1 MRNKNIIMLLIGGL
15 ILTGC
20 GQEPDD
26 QENQQQQSSTS
37 TDQQAYA
44 AQQAATKVAEQRAS
58 EAKAA
63 ADAKTKVL
71 AETTQNET
79 QQYTDQQALQ
89 GQLQAAPAYESV
101 AKAKATRISNPGTA
115 RYQQFDDNPVKQVAQ
130 NPLATFSLDVDTGSY
145 ANVRRFLNQG
155 QLPPPDAMRV
165 EEMVN
170 YFPSDWVINDKQSI
184 PASKPIP
191 FAMRYEL
198 APAPWNE
205 QRTLLKVDILAQ
217 DLKSEAL
224 PASNLVFL
232 IDTSGSMYSDERLPL
247 IQSSLKLL
255 VKELR
260 EQDNISI
267 VTYAG
272 DSRIALPST
281 SGNHKDEIN
290 AAIDSLNAR
299 GSTNG
304 GAGLEMAYQQA
315 AKGFIKGGVNRILLA
330 TDGDFNVGID
340 DPKSI
345 ESMVKKQR
353 ESGVTLSTL
362 GVGRDN
368 YNEAMMVRI
377 ADVGNG
383 NYSYIDTLSEAQ
395 KVLNS
400 EMHQTL
406 VTVAKDVKAQIE
418 FNPAWV
424 TEYRQIGYEKRQLQA
439 EDFNNDNVDA
449 GDIGAGKHIT
459 LLFELTLNGQKA
471 AVDKLRYTSE
481 KTPIKSSKEKELA
494 WLKLRWKSP
503 QGKESQLAEF
513 PLAPTINIASEDM
526 LFRAAVA
533 AYGQKL
539 RGSEYLNDTSW
550 QQIKQWAQQAKGQ
563 DPQGYRAEFIR
574 LVGLAEGL
582 MDSRR

>member
-1 MRNKNIIMLLIGGL
+1 MRNKNIIMLLISSL
-15 ILTGC
+15 ILSGC
-20 GQEPDD
+20 GPEPEDK
-26 QENQQQQSSTS
+26 ESQQQQPSTPS
-37 TDQQAYA
+37 DQQVLV
-44 AQQAATKVAEQRAS
+44 AQQAAIKEVEQSAAA
-58 EAKAA
+58 AKAA
-63 ADAKTKVL
+63 ADAKAL
-71 AETTQNET
+71 AQQEV
-79 QQYTDQQALQ
+79 QQYSDKQTLQ
-89 GQLQAAPAYESV
+89 GRLKEAPTFARA
-101 AKAKATRISNPGTA
+101 AKANATHIANPGTA

-130 NPLATFSLDVDTGSY
+130 NPLVTFSLDVDTGSY

-155 QLPPPDAMRV
+155 LLLPPDAVRV
-165 EEMVN
+165 EEVVN
-170 YFPSDWVINDKQSI
+170 YFPSDWDIKDKQSI

-205 QRTLLKVDILAQ
+205 QRTLLKVDILAK
-217 DLKSEAL
+217 DRKSEEL

-232 IDTSGSMYSDERLPL
+232 IDTSGSMISDERLPL

-260 EQDNISI
+260 EQDNIAI

-272 DSRIALPST
+272 DSRIALPSI
-281 SGNHKDEIN
+281 SGSHKAEIN
-290 AAIDSLNAR
+290 AAIDSLDAE

-315 AKGFIKGGVNRILLA
+315 AKGFIKGGINRILLA

-362 GVGRDN
+362 GVGDSN

-400 EMHQTL
+400 EMRQTL
-406 VTVAKDVKAQIE
+406 ITVAKDVKAQIE

-424 TEYRQIGYEKRQLQA
+424 TEYRQIGYEKRQLRA

-459 LLFELTLNGQKA
+459 LLFELTLKGQKA
-471 AVDKLRYTSE
+471 SIDKLRYAPDNKSAKSD
-481 KTPIKSSKEKELA
+481 KTKELA
-494 WLKLRWKSP
+494 WLKIRWKSP
-503 QGKESQLAEF
+503 QGKESQLVEF
-513 PLAPTINIASEDM
+513 PLAFSIKAPSEDM
-526 LFRAAVA
+526 RFRAAVA

-539 RGSEYLNDTSW
+539 RGSEYLNNTSW
-550 QQIKQWAQQAKGQ
+550 QQIKQWAQKAKGE

-574 LVGLAEGL
+574 LIGLAKDL
-582 MDSRR
+582 DNSQY

>member
-1 MRNKNIIMLLIGGL
+1 MRNKNIIMLLMSSL
-15 ILTGC
+15 ILSGC
-20 GQEPDD
+20 GPQP
-26 QENQQQQSSTS
+26 ENKESQQQQSTTP
-37 TDQQAYA
+37 TDQQVLA
-44 AQQAATKVAEQRAS
+44 AQQAATKVAEQSA
-58 EAKAA
+58 AKAA
-63 ADAKTKVL
+63 ADAKAL
-71 AETTQNET
+71 AQQEV
-79 QQYTDQQALQ
+79 QQYSDKQALL
-89 GQLQAAPAYESV
+89 GRLQAAPKYQHAARE
-101 AKAKATRISNPGTA
+101 KAASQIANPGTA

-155 QLPPPDAMRV
+155 LLPPPDAVRV
-165 EEMVN
+165 EEIVN
-170 YFPSDWVINDKQSI
+170 YFPSDWDIKDKQSI

-205 QRTLLKVDILAQ
+205 QRTLLKVDILAK
-217 DLKSEAL
+217 DRKSEEL

-232 IDTSGSMYSDERLPL
+232 IDTSGSMISDERLPL

-260 EQDNISI
+260 EQDNIAI

-272 DSRIALPST
+272 DSRIALPSI
-281 SGNHKDEIN
+281 SGSHKAEIN
-290 AAIDSLNAR
+290 AAIDSLDAE

-304 GAGLEMAYQQA
+304 GAGLELAYQQA
-315 AKGFIKGGVNRILLA
+315 TKGFIKGGINRILLA

-353 ESGVTLSTL
+353 ESGVTLSTF
-362 GVGRDN
+362 GVGNSN

-400 EMHQTL
+400 EMRQML
-406 VTVAKDVKAQIE
+406 ITVAKDVKAQIE

-424 TEYRQIGYEKRQLQA
+424 TEYRQIGYEKRQLRV
-439 EDFNNDNVDA
+439 EHFNNDNVDA

-459 LLFELTLNGQKA
+459 FLFELTLNGQKA
-471 AVDKLRYTSE
+471 SIDKLRYAPDNKLAKSD
-481 KTPIKSSKEKELA
+481 KTKELA
-494 WLKLRWKSP
+494 WLKIRWKYP
-503 QGKESQLAEF
+503 QGKESQLVEF
-513 PLAPTINIASEDM
+513 PLAFAIKAPSEDM
-526 LFRAAVA
+526 RFRAAVA

-539 RGSEYLNDTSW
+539 RGSEYLNNTSW
-550 QQIKQWAQQAKGQ
+550 QQIKQWAQQAKGE

-574 LVGLAEGL
+574 LIGLAKDL
-582 MDSRR
+582 DNSQN

>member
-155 QLPPPDAMRV
+155 QLPPPDAVRV

-299 GSTNG
+299 GSTDG

>member
-1 MRNKNIIMLLIGGL
+1 MRNKNIIMLLISSL
-15 ILTGC
+15 ILSGC
-20 GQEPDD
+20 GPEPEDK
-26 QENQQQQSSTS
+26 ESQQQQPSTPS
-37 TDQQAYA
+37 DQQVLV
-44 AQQAATKVAEQRAS
+44 AQQAAIKEVEQSAAA
-58 EAKAA
+58 AKAA
-63 ADAKTKVL
+63 ADAKAL
-71 AETTQNET
+71 AQQEV
-79 QQYTDQQALQ
+79 QQYSDKQTLQ
-89 GQLQAAPAYESV
+89 GRLKEAPTFARA
-101 AKAKATRISNPGTA
+101 AKANATHIANPGTA

-130 NPLATFSLDVDTGSY
+130 NPLVTFSLDVDTGSY

-155 QLPPPDAMRV
+155 LLPPPDAVRV
-165 EEMVN
+165 EEVVN
-170 YFPSDWVINDKQSI
+170 YFPSDWDIKDKQSI

-205 QRTLLKVDILAQ
+205 QRTLLKVDILAK
-217 DLKSEAL
+217 DRKSEEL

-232 IDTSGSMYSDERLPL
+232 IDTSGSMISDERLPL

-260 EQDNISI
+260 EQDNIAI

-272 DSRIALPST
+272 DSRIALPSI
-281 SGNHKDEIN
+281 SGSHKAEIN
-290 AAIDSLNAR
+290 AAIDSLDAE

-315 AKGFIKGGVNRILLA
+315 AKGFIKGGINRILLA

-362 GVGRDN
+362 GVGDSN

-400 EMHQTL
+400 EMRQTL
-406 VTVAKDVKAQIE
+406 ITVAKDVKAQIE

-424 TEYRQIGYEKRQLQA
+424 TEYRQIGYEKRQLKA

-459 LLFELTLNGQKA
+459 LLFELTLKGQKA
-471 AVDKLRYTSE
+471 SIDKLRYAPDNKSAKSD
-481 KTPIKSSKEKELA
+481 KTKELA
-494 WLKLRWKSP
+494 WLKIRWKSP
-503 QGKESQLAEF
+503 QGKESQLVEF
-513 PLAPTINIASEDM
+513 PLAFSIKAPSEDM
-526 LFRAAVA
+526 RFRAAVA

-539 RGSEYLNDTSW
+539 RGSEYLNNTSW
-550 QQIKQWAQQAKGQ
+550 QQIKQWAQKAKGE

-574 LVGLAEGL
+574 LIGLAKDL
-582 MDSRR
+582 DNSQN

>member
-1 MRNKNIIMLLIGGL
+1 KNIIMLLISSL
-15 ILTGC
+15 ILSGC
-20 GQEPDD
+20 GPEPEDK
-26 QENQQQQSSTS
+26 ESQQQQPSTPS
-37 TDQQAYA
+37 DQQVLV
-44 AQQAATKVAEQRAS
+44 AQQAAIKEVEQSAAA
-58 EAKAA
+58 AKAA
-63 ADAKTKVL
+63 ADAKAL
-71 AETTQNET
+71 AQQEV
-79 QQYTDQQALQ
+79 QQYSDKQTLQ
-89 GQLQAAPAYESV
+89 GRLQEAPTFARA
-101 AKAKATRISNPGTA
+101 AKANATHIANPGTA

-130 NPLATFSLDVDTGSY
+130 NPLVTFSLDVDTGSY

-155 QLPPPDAMRV
+155 LLPPPDAVRV
-165 EEMVN
+165 EEVVN
-170 YFPSDWVINDKQSI
+170 YFPSDWDIKDKQSI

-205 QRTLLKVDILAQ
+205 QRTLLKVDILAK
-217 DLKSEAL
+217 DRKSKEL

-232 IDTSGSMYSDERLPL
+232 IDTSGSMISDERLPL

-260 EQDNISI
+260 EQDNIAI

-272 DSRIALPST
+272 DSRIALPSI
-281 SGNHKDEIN
+281 SGSHKAEIN
-290 AAIDSLNAR
+290 AAIDSLDAE

-315 AKGFIKGGVNRILLA
+315 AKGFIKGGINRILLA

-362 GVGRDN
+362 GVGDSN

-400 EMHQTL
+400 EMRQTL
-406 VTVAKDVKAQIE
+406 ITVAKDVKAQIE

-424 TEYRQIGYEKRQLQA
+424 TEYRQIGYEKRQLRA

-459 LLFELTLNGQKA
+459 LLFELTLKGQKA
-471 AVDKLRYTSE
+471 SIDKLRYAPDNKSAKSD
-481 KTPIKSSKEKELA
+481 KTKELA
-494 WLKLRWKSP
+494 WLKIRWKSP
-503 QGKESQLAEF
+503 QGKESQLVEF
-513 PLAPTINIASEDM
+513 PLAFAIKAPSEDM
-526 LFRAAVA
+526 RFRAAVA

-539 RGSEYLNDTSW
+539 RGSEYLNNTSW
-550 QQIKQWAQQAKGQ
+550 QQIKQWAQKAKGE

-574 LVGLAEGL
+574 LIGLAKDL
-582 MDSRR
+582 DNSQN

>member
-1 MRNKNIIMLLIGGL
+1 MRNKNVIMLLIGGL

-79 QQYTDQQALQ
+79 QQYTAQQALQ

-155 QLPPPDAMRV
+155 QLPPPDAVRV

-481 KTPIKSSKEKELA
+481 KTPIKSGKEKELA

>member
-1 MRNKNIIMLLIGGL
+1 MRNKNIIMLLISSL
-15 ILTGC
+15 ILSGC
-20 GQEPDD
+20 GPEPEDKKS
-26 QENQQQQSSTS
+26 QQQQSTTP
-37 TDQQAYA
+37 TDQQVLA
-44 AQQAATKVAEQRAS
+44 AQQAATKVAEQSA
-58 EAKAA
+58 AKAA
-63 ADAKTKVL
+63 ADAKAL
-71 AETTQNET
+71 AQQEV
-79 QQYTDQQALQ
+79 QQYSDKQALL
-89 GQLQAAPAYESV
+89 GRLQAAPKYQHAARE
-101 AKAKATRISNPGTA
+101 KAASQIANPGTA

-155 QLPPPDAMRV
+155 LLPPPDAVRV
-165 EEMVN
+165 EEIVN
-170 YFPSDWVINDKQSI
+170 YFPSDWDIKDKQSI

-205 QRTLLKVDILAQ
+205 QRTLLKVDILAK
-217 DLKSEAL
+217 DRKSEEL

-232 IDTSGSMYSDERLPL
+232 IDTSGSMISDERLPL

-260 EQDNISI
+260 EQDNIAI

-272 DSRIALPST
+272 DSRIALPSI
-281 SGNHKDEIN
+281 SGSHKAEIN
-290 AAIDSLNAR
+290 AAIDSLDAE

-315 AKGFIKGGVNRILLA
+315 AKGFIKGGINRILLA

-362 GVGRDN
+362 GVGDIN

-400 EMHQTL
+400 EMRQTL
-406 VTVAKDVKAQIE
+406 ITVAKDVKAQIE

-424 TEYRQIGYEKRQLQA
+424 TEYRQIGYEKRQLRA

-459 LLFELTLNGQKA
+459 FLFELTLKGQKA
-471 AVDKLRYTSE
+471 SIDKLRYAPDNKSAKSD
-481 KTPIKSSKEKELA
+481 KTKELA
-494 WLKLRWKSP
+494 WLKIRWKSP
-503 QGKESQLAEF
+503 QGKESQLVEF
-513 PLAPTINIASEDM
+513 PLAFAIKAPSEDM
-526 LFRAAVA
+526 RFRAAVA

-539 RGSEYLNDTSW
+539 RGSEYLNNTSW
-550 QQIKQWAQQAKGQ
+550 QQIKQWAQKAKGE

-574 LVGLAEGL
+574 LIGLAKDL
-582 MDSRR
+582 DNSQN

>member
-1 MRNKNIIMLLIGGL
+1 MRNKNIIMLLISSL
-15 ILTGC
+15 ILSGC
-20 GQEPDD
+20 GPEPEDKKS
-26 QENQQQQSSTS
+26 QQQQSTTP
-37 TDQQAYA
+37 TDQQVLA
-44 AQQAATKVAEQRAS
+44 AQQAATKVAEQSA
-58 EAKAA
+58 AKAA
-63 ADAKTKVL
+63 ADAKAL
-71 AETTQNET
+71 AQQEV
-79 QQYTDQQALQ
+79 QQYSDKQALL
-89 GQLQAAPAYESV
+89 GRLQAAPKYQHAARE
-101 AKAKATRISNPGTA
+101 KAASQIANPGTA

-155 QLPPPDAMRV
+155 LLPPPDAVRV
-165 EEMVN
+165 EEIVN
-170 YFPSDWVINDKQSI
+170 YFPSDWDIKDKQSI

-205 QRTLLKVDILAQ
+205 QRTLLKVDILAK
-217 DLKSEAL
+217 DRKSEEL

-232 IDTSGSMYSDERLPL
+232 IDTSGSMISDERLPL

-260 EQDNISI
+260 EQDNIAI

-272 DSRIALPST
+272 DSRIALPSI
-281 SGNHKDEIN
+281 SGSHKAEIN
-290 AAIDSLNAR
+290 AAIDSLDAE

-315 AKGFIKGGVNRILLA
+315 AKGFIKGGINRILLA

-362 GVGRDN
+362 GVGDSN

-400 EMHQTL
+400 EMRQTL
-406 VTVAKDVKAQIE
+406 ITVAKDVKAQIE

-424 TEYRQIGYEKRQLQA
+424 TEYRQIGYEKRQLRA

-459 LLFELTLNGQKA
+459 FLFELTLKGQKA
-471 AVDKLRYTSE
+471 SIDKLRYAPDNKSAKSD
-481 KTPIKSSKEKELA
+481 KTKELA
-494 WLKLRWKSP
+494 WLKIRWKSP
-503 QGKESQLAEF
+503 QGKESQLVEF
-513 PLAPTINIASEDM
+513 PLAFAIKAPSEDM
-526 LFRAAVA
+526 RFRAAVA

-539 RGSEYLNDTSW
+539 RSSEYLNNTSW
-550 QQIKQWAQQAKGQ
+550 QQIKQWAQKAKGE

-574 LVGLAEGL
+574 LIGLAKDL
-582 MDSRR
+582 DNSQN

>member
-1 MRNKNIIMLLIGGL
+1 MRNKNIIMLLISSL
-15 ILTGC
+15 ILSGC
-20 GQEPDD
+20 GPEPEDK
-26 QENQQQQSSTS
+26 ESQQQQPSTPS
-37 TDQQAYA
+37 DQQVLV
-44 AQQAATKVAEQRAS
+44 AQQAAIKEVEQSAAA
-58 EAKAA
+58 AKAA
-63 ADAKTKVL
+63 ADAKAL
-71 AETTQNET
+71 AQQEV
-79 QQYTDQQALQ
+79 QQYSDKQTLQ
-89 GQLQAAPAYESV
+89 GRLQEAPTFARA
-101 AKAKATRISNPGTA
+101 AKANATHIANPGTA

-130 NPLATFSLDVDTGSY
+130 NPLVTFSLDVDTGSY

-155 QLPPPDAMRV
+155 LLPPPDAVRV
-165 EEMVN
+165 EEVVN
-170 YFPSDWVINDKQSI
+170 YFPSDWDIKDKQSI

-205 QRTLLKVDILAQ
+205 QRTLLKVDILAK
-217 DLKSEAL
+217 DRKSKEL

-232 IDTSGSMYSDERLPL
+232 IDTSGSMISDERLPL

-260 EQDNISI
+260 EQDNIAI

-272 DSRIALPST
+272 DSRIALPSI
-281 SGNHKDEIN
+281 SGSHKAEIN
-290 AAIDSLNAR
+290 AAIDSLDAE

-315 AKGFIKGGVNRILLA
+315 AKGFIKGGINRILLA

-362 GVGRDN
+362 GVGDSN

-400 EMHQTL
+400 EMRQTL
-406 VTVAKDVKAQIE
+406 ITVAKDVKAQIE

-424 TEYRQIGYEKRQLQA
+424 TEYRQIGYEKRQLRA

-459 LLFELTLNGQKA
+459 LLFELTLKGQKA
-471 AVDKLRYTSE
+471 SIDKLRYAPDNKSAKSD
-481 KTPIKSSKEKELA
+481 KTKELA
-494 WLKLRWKSP
+494 WLKIRWKSP
-503 QGKESQLAEF
+503 QGKESQLVEF
-513 PLAPTINIASEDM
+513 PLAFAIKAPSEDM
-526 LFRAAVA
+526 RFRAAVA

-539 RGSEYLNDTSW
+539 RGSEYLNNTSW
-550 QQIKQWAQQAKGQ
+550 QQIKQWAQKAKGE
-563 DPQGYRAEFIR
+563 DPQSYRAEFIR
-574 LVGLAEGL
+574 LIGLAKDL
-582 MDSRR
+582 DNSQN

>member
-1 MRNKNIIMLLIGGL
+1 MRNKNIIMLLISSL
-15 ILTGC
+15 ILSGC
-20 GQEPDD
+20 GPEPEDKKS
-26 QENQQQQSSTS
+26 QQQQSTTP
-37 TDQQAYA
+37 TDQQVLA
-44 AQQAATKVAEQRAS
+44 AQQAATKVAEQSA
-58 EAKAA
+58 AKAA
-63 ADAKTKVL
+63 ADAKAL
-71 AETTQNET
+71 AQQEV
-79 QQYTDQQALQ
+79 QQYSDKQALL
-89 GQLQAAPAYESV
+89 GRLQAAPKYQHAARE
-101 AKAKATRISNPGTA
+101 KAASQIANPGTA

-155 QLPPPDAMRV
+155 LLPPPDAVRV
-165 EEMVN
+165 EEIVN
-170 YFPSDWVINDKQSI
+170 YFPSDWDIKDKQSI

-205 QRTLLKVDILAQ
+205 QRTLLKVDILAK
-217 DLKSEAL
+217 DRKSEEL

-232 IDTSGSMYSDERLPL
+232 IDTSGSMISDERLPL

-260 EQDNISI
+260 EQDNIAI

-272 DSRIALPST
+272 DSRIALPSI
-281 SGNHKDEIN
+281 SGSHKAEIN
-290 AAIDSLNAR
+290 AAIDSLDAE

-315 AKGFIKGGVNRILLA
+315 AKGFIKGGINRILLA

-362 GVGRDN
+362 GVGDSN

-400 EMHQTL
+400 EMRQTL
-406 VTVAKDVKAQIE
+406 ITVAKDVKAQIE

-424 TEYRQIGYEKRQLQA
+424 TEYRQIGYEKRQLRA

-459 LLFELTLNGQKA
+459 FLFELTLKGQKA
-471 AVDKLRYTSE
+471 SIDKLRYAPDNKSAKSD
-481 KTPIKSSKEKELA
+481 KTKELA
-494 WLKLRWKSP
+494 WLKIRWKSP
-503 QGKESQLAEF
+503 QGKESQLVEF
-513 PLAPTINIASEDM
+513 PLAFAIKAPSEDM
-526 LFRAAVA
+526 RFRAAVA

-539 RGSEYLNDTSW
+539 RGSEYLNNTSW
-550 QQIKQWAQQAKGQ
+550 QQIKQWAQKAKGE
-563 DPQGYRAEFIR
+563 DPQGYRAEFGERSGQFTKLKMII
-574 LVGLAEGL
+574 LFA
-582 MDSRR
+582 

>member
-1 MRNKNIIMLLIGGL
+1 MRNKNIIMLLISSL
-15 ILTGC
+15 ILSGC
-20 GQEPDD
+20 GPEPEDK
-26 QENQQQQSSTS
+26 ESQQQQPSTPS
-37 TDQQAYA
+37 DQQVLV
-44 AQQAATKVAEQRAS
+44 AQQAAIKEVEQSAAA
-58 EAKAA
+58 AKAA
-63 ADAKTKVL
+63 ADAKAL
-71 AETTQNET
+71 AQQEV
-79 QQYTDQQALQ
+79 QQYSDKQTLQ
-89 GQLQAAPAYESV
+89 GRLKEAPTFARA
-101 AKAKATRISNPGTA
+101 AKANATHIANPGTA

-130 NPLATFSLDVDTGSY
+130 NPLVTFSLDVDTGSY

-155 QLPPPDAMRV
+155 LLPPPDAVRV
-165 EEMVN
+165 EEVVN
-170 YFPSDWVINDKQSI
+170 YFPSDWDIKDKQSI

-205 QRTLLKVDILAQ
+205 QRTLLKVDILAK
-217 DLKSEAL
+217 DRKSEEL

-232 IDTSGSMYSDERLPL
+232 IDTSGSMISDERLPL

-260 EQDNISI
+260 EQDNIAI

-272 DSRIALPST
+272 DSRIALPSI
-281 SGNHKDEIN
+281 SGSHKAEIN
-290 AAIDSLNAR
+290 AAIDSLDAE

-315 AKGFIKGGVNRILLA
+315 AKGFIKGGINRILLA

-362 GVGRDN
+362 GVGDSN

-400 EMHQTL
+400 EMRQTL
-406 VTVAKDVKAQIE
+406 ITVAKDVKAQIE

-424 TEYRQIGYEKRQLQA
+424 TEYRQIGYEKRQLRA

-459 LLFELTLNGQKA
+459 LLFELTLKGQKA
-471 AVDKLRYTSE
+471 SIDKLRYAPDNKSAKSD
-481 KTPIKSSKEKELA
+481 KTKELA
-494 WLKLRWKSP
+494 WLKIRWKSP
-503 QGKESQLAEF
+503 QGKESQLVEF
-513 PLAPTINIASEDM
+513 PLAFSIKAPSEDM
-526 LFRAAVA
+526 RFRAAVA

-539 RGSEYLNDTSW
+539 RGSEYLNNTSW
-550 QQIKQWAQQAKGQ
+550 QQIKQWAQKAKGE

-574 LVGLAEGL
+574 LIGLAKDL
-582 MDSRR
+582 DNSQN

>member
-1 MRNKNIIMLLIGGL
+1 MRNKNIIMLLISSL
-15 ILTGC
+15 ILSGC
-20 GQEPDD
+20 GPEPEDKKS
-26 QENQQQQSSTS
+26 QQQQSTTP
-37 TDQQAYA
+37 TDQQVLA
-44 AQQAATKVAEQRAS
+44 AQQAATKVAEQSA
-58 EAKAA
+58 AKAA
-63 ADAKTKVL
+63 ADAKAL
-71 AETTQNET
+71 AQQEV
-79 QQYTDQQALQ
+79 QQYSDKQALL
-89 GQLQAAPAYESV
+89 GRLQAAPKYQHAARE
-101 AKAKATRISNPGTA
+101 KAASQIANPGTA

-155 QLPPPDAMRV
+155 LLPPPDAVRV
-165 EEMVN
+165 EEIVN
-170 YFPSDWVINDKQSI
+170 YFPSDWDIKDKQSI

-205 QRTLLKVDILAQ
+205 QRTLLKVDILAK
-217 DLKSEAL
+217 DRKSEEL

-232 IDTSGSMYSDERLPL
+232 IDTSGSMISDERLPL

-260 EQDNISI
+260 EQDNIAI

-272 DSRIALPST
+272 DSRIALPSI
-281 SGNHKDEIN
+281 SGSHKAEIN
-290 AAIDSLNAR
+290 AAIDSLDAE

-315 AKGFIKGGVNRILLA
+315 AKGFIKGGINRILLA

-362 GVGRDN
+362 GVGDSN

-400 EMHQTL
+400 EMRQTL
-406 VTVAKDVKAQIE
+406 ITVAKDVKAQIE

-424 TEYRQIGYEKRQLQA
+424 TEYRQIGYEKRQLRA

-459 LLFELTLNGQKA
+459 FLFELTLKGQKA
-471 AVDKLRYTSE
+471 SIDKLRYAPDNKSAKSD
-481 KTPIKSSKEKELA
+481 KTKELA
-494 WLKLRWKSP
+494 WLKIRWKSP
-503 QGKESQLAEF
+503 QGKESQLVEF
-513 PLAPTINIASEDM
+513 PLAFAIKAPSEDM
-526 LFRAAVA
+526 RFRAAVA

-539 RGSEYLNDTSW
+539 RGYEYLNNTSW
-550 QQIKQWAQQAKGQ
+550 QQIKQWAQKAKGE

-574 LVGLAEGL
+574 LIGLAKDL
-582 MDSRR
+582 DNSQN

>member
-1 MRNKNIIMLLIGGL
+1 MRNKNIIMLLISSL
-15 ILTGC
+15 ILSGC
-20 GQEPDD
+20 GPEPEDKKS
-26 QENQQQQSSTS
+26 QQQQSTTP
-37 TDQQAYA
+37 TDQQVLA
-44 AQQAATKVAEQRAS
+44 AQQAATKVAEQSA
-58 EAKAA
+58 AKAA
-63 ADAKTKVL
+63 ADAKAL
-71 AETTQNET
+71 AQQEV
-79 QQYTDQQALQ
+79 QQYSDKQALL
-89 GQLQAAPAYESV
+89 GRLQAAPKYQHAARE
-101 AKAKATRISNPGTA
+101 KAASQIANPGTA

-155 QLPPPDAMRV
+155 LLPPPDAVRV
-165 EEMVN
+165 EEIVN
-170 YFPSDWVINDKQSI
+170 YFPSDWDIKDKQSI

-205 QRTLLKVDILAQ
+205 QRTLLKVDILAK
-217 DLKSEAL
+217 DRKSEEL

-232 IDTSGSMYSDERLPL
+232 IDTSGSMISDERLPL

-260 EQDNISI
+260 EQDNIAI

-272 DSRIALPST
+272 DSRIALPSI
-281 SGNHKDEIN
+281 SGSHKAEIN
-290 AAIDSLNAR
+290 AAIDSLDAE

-315 AKGFIKGGVNRILLA
+315 AKGFIKGGINRILLA

-362 GVGRDN
+362 GVGDSN

-400 EMHQTL
+400 EMRQTL
-406 VTVAKDVKAQIE
+406 ITVAKDVKAQIE

-424 TEYRQIGYEKRQLQA
+424 TEYRQIGYEKRQLRA

-459 LLFELTLNGQKA
+459 FLFELTLKGQKA
-471 AVDKLRYTSE
+471 SIDKLRYAPDNKSAKSD
-481 KTPIKSSKEKELA
+481 KTKELA
-494 WLKLRWKSP
+494 WLKIRWKSP
-503 QGKESQLAEF
+503 QGKESQLVEF
-513 PLAPTINIASEDM
+513 PLAFAIKAPSEDM
-526 LFRAAVA
+526 RFRAAVA

-539 RGSEYLNDTSW
+539 RGSEYLNNTSW
-550 QQIKQWAQQAKGQ
+550 QQINQWAQKAKGE

-574 LVGLAEGL
+574 LIGLAKDL
-582 MDSRR
+582 DNSQN

>member
-155 QLPPPDAMRV
+155 QLPPPDAVRV

-550 QQIKQWAQQAKGQ
+550 RQIKQWAQQAKGQ

>member
-1 MRNKNIIMLLIGGL
+1 MRNKNIIMLLISSL
-15 ILTGC
+15 ILSGC
-20 GQEPDD
+20 GPEPEDK
-26 QENQQQQSSTS
+26 ESQQQQPSTPS
-37 TDQQAYA
+37 DQQVLV
-44 AQQAATKVAEQRAS
+44 AQQAAIKEVEQSAAA
-58 EAKAA
+58 AKAA
-63 ADAKTKVL
+63 ADAKAL
-71 AETTQNET
+71 AQQEV
-79 QQYTDQQALQ
+79 QQYSDKQTLQ
-89 GQLQAAPAYESV
+89 GRLQEAPTFARA
-101 AKAKATRISNPGTA
+101 AKANATHIANPGTA

-130 NPLATFSLDVDTGSY
+130 NPLVTFSLDVDTGSY

-155 QLPPPDAMRV
+155 LLPPPDAVRV
-165 EEMVN
+165 EEVVN
-170 YFPSDWVINDKQSI
+170 YFPSDWDIKDKQSI

-205 QRTLLKVDILAQ
+205 QRTLLKVDILAK
-217 DLKSEAL
+217 DRKSKEL

-232 IDTSGSMYSDERLPL
+232 IDTSGSMISDERLPL

-260 EQDNISI
+260 EQDNIAI

-272 DSRIALPST
+272 DSRIALPSI
-281 SGNHKDEIN
+281 SGSHKAEIN
-290 AAIDSLNAR
+290 AAIDSLDAE

-315 AKGFIKGGVNRILLA
+315 AKGFIKGGINRILLA

-353 ESGVTLSTL
+353 ESGVTLSTF
-362 GVGRDN
+362 GVGNSN

-400 EMHQTL
+400 EMRQTL
-406 VTVAKDVKAQIE
+406 ITVAKDVKAQIE

-424 TEYRQIGYEKRQLQA
+424 TEYRQIGYEKRQLRA

-459 LLFELTLNGQKA
+459 LLFELTLKGQKA
-471 AVDKLRYTSE
+471 SIDKLRYAPDNKSAKSD
-481 KTPIKSSKEKELA
+481 KTKELA
-494 WLKLRWKSP
+494 WLKIRWKSP
-503 QGKESQLAEF
+503 QGKESQLVEF
-513 PLAPTINIASEDM
+513 PLAFAIKAPSEDM
-526 LFRAAVA
+526 RFRAAVA

-539 RGSEYLNDTSW
+539 RGSEYLNNTSW
-550 QQIKQWAQQAKGQ
+550 QQIKQWAQKAKGE

-574 LVGLAEGL
+574 LIGLAKDL
-582 MDSRR
+582 DNSQN

>member
-1 MRNKNIIMLLIGGL
+1 MRNKNIIMLLISSL
-15 ILTGC
+15 ILSGC
-20 GQEPDD
+20 GPEPEDK
-26 QENQQQQSSTS
+26 ESQQQQPSTPS
-37 TDQQAYA
+37 DQQVLV
-44 AQQAATKVAEQRAS
+44 AQQAAIKEVEQSAAA
-58 EAKAA
+58 AKAA
-63 ADAKTKVL
+63 ADAKALVQQ
-71 AETTQNET
+71 EV
-79 QQYTDQQALQ
+79 QQYSDKQTLQ
-89 GQLQAAPAYESV
+89 GRLQEAPTFARA
-101 AKAKATRISNPGTA
+101 AKANATHIANPGTA

-130 NPLATFSLDVDTGSY
+130 NPLVTFSLDVDTGSY

-155 QLPPPDAMRV
+155 LLPPPDAVRV
-165 EEMVN
+165 EEVVN
-170 YFPSDWVINDKQSI
+170 YFPSDWDIKDKQSI

-205 QRTLLKVDILAQ
+205 QRTLLKVDILAK
-217 DLKSEAL
+217 DRKSKEL

-232 IDTSGSMYSDERLPL
+232 IDTSGSMISDERLPL

-260 EQDNISI
+260 EQDNIAI

-272 DSRIALPST
+272 DSRIALPSI
-281 SGNHKDEIN
+281 SGSHKAEIN
-290 AAIDSLNAR
+290 AAIDSLDAE

-315 AKGFIKGGVNRILLA
+315 AKGFIKGGINRILLA

-362 GVGRDN
+362 GVGDSN

-400 EMHQTL
+400 EMRQTL
-406 VTVAKDVKAQIE
+406 ITVAKDVKAQIE

-424 TEYRQIGYEKRQLQA
+424 TEYRQIGYEKRQLRA

-459 LLFELTLNGQKA
+459 LLFELTLKGQKA
-471 AVDKLRYTSE
+471 SIDKLRYAPDNKSAKSD
-481 KTPIKSSKEKELA
+481 KTKELA
-494 WLKLRWKSP
+494 WLKIRWKSP
-503 QGKESQLAEF
+503 QGKESQLVEF
-513 PLAPTINIASEDM
+513 PLAFAIKAPSEDM
-526 LFRAAVA
+526 RFRAAVA

-539 RGSEYLNDTSW
+539 RGSEYLNNTSW
-550 QQIKQWAQQAKGQ
+550 QQIKQWAQKAKGE

-574 LVGLAEGL
+574 LIGLAKDL
-582 MDSRR
+582 DNSQN